1 MINPLTGKAE
11 LKNTFFQKVG
21 DDVCAVGAYEA
32 P

>member
-1 MINPLTGKAE
+1 MINPVTHKVE
-11 LKNTFFQKVG
+11 TKNAFFQKVG